1 MSRPTAVIT
10 KHPELQD
17 VRESSVQKHPVRWHR
32 STFYNATILGLCNF
46 SAPGIWGAMNSLGA
60 GGQEKPYLVNAA
72 NALTFC
78 LMVVSCFF
86 SPVLTKYIG
95 IKGALIFGTL
105 GYAPYAAGLYTNNR
119 FGTEWLVLLGAALC
133 GISAGVFWAAE
144 AAIALAYPEPY
155 NRGKVLGYWL
165 TYRLGG
171 QILGGAINLGINV
184 DRDEAGKVS
193 YTVYLVFI
201 ALQALGPF
209 IALLLNRPHKVER
222 TDGLK
227 VELAIQDHPW
237 RELKATTRAFFSKK
251 YLLLLLFIGQ
261 AVYAEA
267 VFFTYLSLWFT
278 VRARALGSFL
288 SGIIAVTCGNILGQH
303 LDRTK
308 TSMKFRSRSAFLTIV
323 VLQGGWWIWAT
334 VLVTKFRHTR
344 PSYDWTSSGFGH
356 AFAPFLFLTAG
367 FQLNYLFCYFLI
379 GQLAITPADIIR
391 YAALLRGTESAW
403 QAVSYG
409 LNSIKIFAEV
419 GGVYINFGLWAAA
432 LVPTWLVVRHFGN
445 DAIASAAGTDDNLAV
460 ERPSNS
466 ESASDDQ
473 AIETVIEKKS

>member
-1 MSRPTAVIT
+1 MCTFCGT
-10 KHPELQD
+10 KSDQYA
-17 VRESSVQKHPVRWHR
+17 VRWHR

-46 SAPGIWGAMNSLGA
+46 AAPGIWGAMNSLGA
-60 GGQEKPYLVNAA
+60 GGAQKPYLVNTA

-86 SPVLTKYIG
+86 SSVLTKYIG

-119 FGTEWLVLLGAALC
+119 FGTEWLVLVGAALC
-133 GISAGVFWAAE
+133 GLSAGVFWAAE

-171 QILGGAINLGINV
+171 QILGGAINLGLNV
-184 DRDEAGKVS
+184 DRDQAGKVS
-193 YTVYLVFI
+193 YTVYLIFI
-201 ALQALGPF
+201 ALQATGPF
-209 IALLLNRPHKVER
+209 VALLLNRPHKVER

-227 VELAIQDHPW
+227 VDLSIFESPG
-237 RELKATTRAFFSKK
+237 RELKHMVKTFFSKK
-251 YLLLLLFIGQ
+251 YLLLVLFIGQ

-288 SGIIAVTCGNILGQH
+288 SGIIAVTCGNLLGTW
-303 LDRTK
+303 LDRTSVK
-308 TSMKFRSRSAFLTIV
+308 LSTRSRAAFGLIV
-323 VLQGGWWIWAT
+323 TLQGAWWIWAT
-334 VLVTKFRHTR
+334 VLVTRFRNTT
-344 PSYDWTSSGFGH
+344 PTYDWSSSGFGQ
-356 AFAPFLFLTAG
+356 AFVPYLFLTAG
-367 FQLNYLFCYFLI
+367 FQLNYLFCYFLM
-379 GQLAITPADIIR
+379 GQLATDPQEVVR

-409 LNSIKIFAEV
+409 LNSIQIFAEV
-419 GGVYINFGLWAAA
+419 GGVYFNFGLWAIAIFPA
-432 LVPTWLVVRHFGN
+432 WLVVRHLGK
-445 DAIASAAGTDDNLAV
+445 DGIAAAG
-460 ERPSNS
+460 ERELTSPSPAAT
-466 ESASDDQ
+466 ESSDDVQDVQ
-473 AIETVIEKKS
+473 ASLNRA